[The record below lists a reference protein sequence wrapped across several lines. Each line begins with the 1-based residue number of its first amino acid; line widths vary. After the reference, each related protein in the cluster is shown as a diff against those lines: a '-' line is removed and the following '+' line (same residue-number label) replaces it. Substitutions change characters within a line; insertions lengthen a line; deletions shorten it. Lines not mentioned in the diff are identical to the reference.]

1 MNAQIDF
8 VNEKTRTGLF
18 KMTIPLIIAMVLN
31 MAYNLVDSLWIGNLL
46 GKNAMAALTSSTPI
60 ILLLTSIGMGAT
72 NGLSILLSQAI
83 GAKDNTKTGRIL
95 STSLIST
102 IILCITLT
110 IICEYSLNGILRLL
124 HTPAE
129 IFSMAKEYL
138 SVYLLG
144 FLPVFLYLYFTAVLR
159 SYGNTIFQVIAI
171 LLCTILNV
179 ILDPVFIHM
188 IGFSGAAIA
197 TILSQS
203 LALILMLTYIIK
215 KKLFHFSISLFDW
228 AEVKIL
234 LCKSLPSV
242 IQQSIPPLSTSFLTS
257 IVSGFGVTA
266 IAAYGIT
273 GKLETVLFYPAMA
286 LNMAIT
292 TIVGQCV
299 GAKRLD
305 RAKDYLKTALI
316 YGTGLLLILSTL
328 IIAFSGNLSHLFLNS
343 ADTAAIVKIYFL
355 IVSVGYVLYTV
366 TSCFM
371 GAINGLGKP
380 GLGMYIMIFYYIII
394 RMPLACLL
402 SRTYLALEGVWL
414 AILISHVI
422 AAVSSAI
429 LFYFLFRKLKQNEKT
444 FRKPGADVYS

>member
-8 VNEKTRTGLF
+8 VNEKTKTGLF
-18 KMTIPLIIAMVLN
+18 KMTIPLIVAMILN

-46 GKNAMAALTSSTPI
+46 GKNAMAALTSSTPV

-72 NGLSILLSQAI
+72 NGLAILLSQAI
-83 GAKDNTKTGRIL
+83 GAKDNTKTKRIL

-102 IILCITLT
+102 VVLCIILT
-110 IICEYSLNGILRLL
+110 IICESSLNEILQLL
-124 HTPAE
+124 HTPTE

-171 LLCTILNV
+171 FLCTVLNV
-179 ILDPVFIHM
+179 ILDPIFIHI

-203 LALILMLTYIIK
+203 LALILMLAYIIK

-228 AEVKIL
+228 GEVKTL

-242 IQQSIPPLSTSFLTS
+242 IQQSIPPLSTSVLTS
-257 IVSGFGVTA
+257 IVSSFGVTA

-292 TIVGQCV
+292 TIVGQCI

-305 RAKDYLKTALI
+305 RAKDYLKTSLL
-316 YGTGLLLILSTL
+316 YGTGLLLILSAL
-328 IIAFSGNLSHLFLNS
+328 VVAFSGSLSHLFLNS
-343 ADTAAIVKIYFL
+343 ADTAAIVAKYFL
-355 IVSVGYVLYTV
+355 IVSVGYILYTV
-366 TSCFM
+366 TSCFT

-380 GLGMYIMIFYYIII
+380 GLGMYLMIFYYIVI

-422 AAVSSAI
+422 AAVSAAI
-429 LFYFLFRKLKQNEKT
+429 LFYFLFRKMKRDEKS
-444 FRKPGADVYS
+444 FRISNPDV

>member
-1 MNAQIDF
+1 MNSQIDF

-18 KMTIPLIIAMVLN
+18 KMTVPLIVAMMLN

-46 GKNAMAALTSSTPI
+46 GENAMAALTSSTPI

-72 NGLSILLSQAI
+72 NGLAILLSQAI
-83 GAKDNTKTGRIL
+83 GAKDNMKTKRIL

-102 IILCITLT
+102 VALCITLT
-110 IICEYSLNGILRLL
+110 ILCEFSLDGILHLL
-124 HTPAE
+124 HTPTE

-171 LLCTILNV
+171 LLCTILNM
-179 ILDPVFIHM
+179 ILDPIFIHI

-203 LALILMLTYIIK
+203 IALILMVGYIMK
-215 KKLFHFSISLFDW
+215 KKLFHFSISLFAWTD
-228 AEVKIL
+228 VKTL
-234 LCKSLPSV
+234 LCKSLPSI
-242 IQQSIPPLSTSFLTS
+242 IQQSIPPLSTSVLTS
-257 IVSGFGVTA
+257 IVSSFGVTA

-292 TIVGQCV
+292 TIVGQCI

-305 RAKDYLKTALI
+305 LAKDYLKTSLF
-316 YGTGLLLILSTL
+316 YGTGLLIVLSALVVTF
-328 IIAFSGNLSHLFLNS
+328 AGNLSHLFLNN
-343 ADTAAIVKIYFL
+343 ANTAAIVKTYFL
-355 IVSVGYVLYTV
+355 IVGIGYILYTV
-366 TSCFM
+366 TSSFM

-380 GLGMYIMIFYYIII
+380 GMGMYLMIFYYIII
-394 RMPLACLL
+394 RMPLAYLL
-402 SRTYLALEGVWL
+402 SHTNFELDGVWL

-422 AAVSSAI
+422 AAVSAAI
-429 LFYFLFRKLKQNEKT
+429 LFNFLLLKLERNQ
-444 FRKPGADVYS
+444 

>member
-1 MNAQIDF
+1 MNSRIDF
-8 VNEKTRTGLF
+8 VNEKTRNGLF
-18 KMTIPLIIAMVLN
+18 KMTVPLIVAMMLN

-46 GKNAMAALTSSTPI
+46 GENAMAALTSSTPI

-72 NGLSILLSQAI
+72 NGLAILLSQAV
-83 GAKDNTKTGRIL
+83 GAKDNTKTKRIL

-102 IILCITLT
+102 VALCIALTL
-110 IICEYSLNGILRLL
+110 ICECSLDGILNLL
-124 HTPAE
+124 HTPSE

-179 ILDPVFIHM
+179 ILDPIFIHI

-203 LALILMLTYIIK
+203 IALILMVGYIMK
-215 KKLFHFSISLFDW
+215 KKLFHFNISLFAW
-228 AEVKIL
+228 AEVKTL
-234 LCKSLPSV
+234 LCKSLPSI
-242 IQQSIPPLSTSFLTS
+242 IQQSIPPLSTSVLTS
-257 IVSGFGVTA
+257 IVSSFGVTA
-266 IAAYGIT
+266 IASYGIT

-292 TIVGQCV
+292 TIVGQCI

-305 RAKDYLKTALI
+305 RAKDYLKTSLI
-316 YGTGLLLILSTL
+316 YGTGLLVILSTL
-328 IIAFSGNLSHLFLNS
+328 VVAFAGNLSHLFLNS
-343 ADTAAIVKIYFL
+343 ADAATIVRTYFL
-355 IVSVGYVLYTV
+355 IVSIGYILYTV

-380 GLGMYIMIFYYIII
+380 GMGMCLMIFYYIII
-394 RMPLACLL
+394 RMPLAYLL
-402 SRTYLALEGVWL
+402 SHTYLALDGVWL
-414 AILISHVI
+414 AILISHVV
-422 AAVSSAI
+422 AAVSAEI
-429 LFYFLFRKLKQNEKT
+429 LFNFLFLKVEKA
-444 FRKPGADVYS
+444 KQII